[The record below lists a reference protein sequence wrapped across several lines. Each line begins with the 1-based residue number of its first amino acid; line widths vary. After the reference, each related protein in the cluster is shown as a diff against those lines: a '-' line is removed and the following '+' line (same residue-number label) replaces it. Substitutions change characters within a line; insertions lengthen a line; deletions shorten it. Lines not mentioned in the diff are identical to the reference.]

1 MIFPSPDF
9 DSQCNVLEKAQHPG
23 TKVKYNL
30 VLSAIMILKIGQ
42 RVATFRALTFRRIES
57 P

>member
-30 VLSAIMILKIGQ
+30 VLSAIMILKISHCKEW
-42 RVATFRALTFRRIES
+42 RRFER
-57 P
+57 